1 MSSNELWQIC
11 HSNGSK
17 SLRIKRNKKLTAKI
31 VAILT
36 VRRMTPKGVAADCQM
51 PVERVRNW
59 FFKGIGMTA
68 LDVIELA
75 KHYEAIRIFVMEA
88 ISPSSSGH

>member
-11 HSNGSK
+11 HRKGHN
-17 SLRIKRNKKLTAKI
+17 SLCIKRNKKLTAKL

-36 VRRMTPKGVAADCQM
+36 ARRMTPKEVASDCQM

-59 FFKGIGMTA
+59 LFKGIGMTA

-75 KHYEAIRIFVMEA
+75 KHYEAVRIFVMEE
-88 ISPSSSGH
+88 ISPSGSGH